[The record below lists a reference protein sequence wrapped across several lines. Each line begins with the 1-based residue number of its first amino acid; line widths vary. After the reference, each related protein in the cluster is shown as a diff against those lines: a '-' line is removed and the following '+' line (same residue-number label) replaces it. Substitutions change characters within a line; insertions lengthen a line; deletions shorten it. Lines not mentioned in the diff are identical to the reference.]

1 MSVASEINRIK
12 ANIADAYDEAE
23 AKGATMPATENS
35 ANLADTIGSIPQT
48 GSIPYKTITVNGTGK
63 AVIQDNL
70 ESKTDQ
76 VKIYGYADLLFGAS
90 TQSAYAEYGFNI
102 GSNPSVVAKDA
113 ENNVL
118 STSSFSG
125 VELLE
130 IKCIYDGGTVQ
141 DRFRDSIT
149 LNADGTATVDKQ
161 IGKITVQDL
170 VDGGAASQYVNVFS
184 FNSTTRQGRLRV
196 FGSNTIWQTYQSV
209 PAGATTSSTRP
220 AVVCN
225 LLPPR
230 TNQTQGGYVDVSTV
244 NGSPI
249 LDIVFKGDILPNT
262 VVDADTFKSWL
273 INDSG
278 ALVYLPYITP
288 VTTTVQSTAVVLDNE
303 YTEISTLEKSDI
315 SVTYKQS
322 IVKNNT
328 NRITALE
335 DRADET
341 DPLNQMRYR
350 VASIISKMCVCG
362 DSLSVGWGLT
372 TNSDSPTD
380 SNISRTNHNI
390 SWVQQYGRLTGTEM
404 LNIGGSGMSA
414 ENFWDDMFSIPNH
427 PNGSFDDYLNYLDEE
442 CEVYVIGLGL
452 NFNAT
457 TAGTT
462 ADIGQTAAACNED
475 TFCGAY
481 AKIILTITEKY
492 PNAKVICLTIPETGK
507 TTQNTLI
514 RSIVETVSGTILID
528 LEADYIDLFTRT
540 DLLSQRTV
548 LRNVH
553 FYPIGYSL
561 IAQTMERVFSDYL
574 WQNAE
579 DFRSFGIV

>member
-1 MSVASEINRIK
+1 
-12 ANIADAYDEAE
+12 
-23 AKGATMPATENS
+23 MPQIQNS
-35 ANLADTIGSIPQT
+35 ANLANTIGSIPQN
-48 GSIPYKTITVNGTGK
+48 GSTPYKTITVNGTGK

-102 GSNPSVVAKDA
+102 GSNPSVVAKD
-113 ENNVL
+113 EEETVL
-118 STSSFSG
+118 SASSFSG

-130 IKCIYDGGTVQ
+130 IKCIYDGGTVHE
-141 DRFRDSIT
+141 RFRDSIT
-149 LNADGTATVDKQ
+149 INADGTATIEKQ
-161 IGKITVQDL
+161 IGKLTIQDII
-170 VDGGAASQYVNVFS
+170 DGSSNQYVNVFS
-184 FNSTTRQGRLRV
+184 FNSTTRTGQLRV
-196 FGSNTIWQTYQSV
+196 FGSNTIWQTYQGV
-209 PAGATTSSTRP
+209 PAGAATASTRP
-220 AVVCN
+220 AVICN

-230 TNQTQGGYVDVSTV
+230 TNNTQGGYVDVTTA
-244 NGSPI
+244 NNKPL
-249 LDIVFKGDILPNT
+249 LDLIFKGDILPNT

-288 VTTTVQSTAVVLDNE
+288 VTTTVQSTAVTLDDE
-303 YTEISTLEKSDI
+303 YTEISTLEKSDM

-322 IVKNNT
+322 TVKENT

-335 DRADET
+335 ERVDET
-341 DPLNQMRYR
+341 DPLHQMRYR

-380 SNISRTNHNI
+380 SNISRTNKNI
-390 SWVQQYGRLTGTEM
+390 SWPQQYSRLTGTEV

-414 ENFWDDMFSIPNH
+414 ENFWDNMFTVPNH
-427 PNGSFDDYLNYLDEE
+427 SNMSFDGYLNYLDSE

-452 NFNAT
+452 NFNAS
-457 TAGTT
+457 TAGTV

-514 RSIVETVSGTILID
+514 RSIAETVSGTILID

-548 LRNVH
+548 LRNIH

-561 IAQTMERVFSDYL
+561 IAQTMERVISDFI

>member
-1 MSVASEINRIK
+1 MSIASEITRIK
-12 ANIADAYDEAE
+12 SNIAAAYTAANE
-23 AKGATMPATENS
+23 KGASMPQTQNS
-35 ANLADTIGSIPQT
+35 ANLANTIGSIPQT
-48 GSIPYKTITVNGTGK
+48 GSIPYKSVVVNGTGEV
-63 AVIQDNL
+63 VIQDNL
-70 ESKTDQ
+70 ESTADQ
-76 VKIYGYADLLFGAS
+76 VKIYGYTDVLYGAS
-90 TQSAYAEYGFNI
+90 TQAAYAAYGFNI
-102 GSNPSVVAKDA
+102 GTNPSIVAKD
-113 ENNVL
+113 EEETVL

-130 IKCIYDGGTVQ
+130 IKCIYDGGTVHE
-141 DRFRDSIT
+141 RFRDSIT

-161 IGKITVQDL
+161 IGKITIQDIIN
-170 VDGGAASQYVNVFS
+170 AAANNYTNVFS
-184 FNSTTRQGRLRV
+184 FNSSPRAGQLRV
-196 FGSNTIWQTYQSV
+196 MGSSGIWQTYQCV
-209 PAGATTSSTRP
+209 PAGAATASTRP

-278 ALVYLPYITP
+278 ALVYLPYIIP
-288 VTTTVQSTAVVLDNE
+288 VTTTVQSTAVVLDDE

-322 IVKNNT
+322 IVKENT

-335 DRADET
+335 ERADET
-341 DPLNQMRYR
+341 DPLNQMRYH

-372 TNSDSPTD
+372 TNSDTPTD
-380 SNISRTNHNI
+380 SNISLANKNI

-404 LNIGGSGMSA
+404 LNIGASGMSA

-452 NFNAT
+452 NFNAA
-457 TAGTT
+457 TAGTIS
-462 ADIGQTAAACNED
+462 DIGQTAATCNED

-561 IAQTMERVFSDYL
+561 IAQTMERIFSDYL